1 MFGNWKRNRQIREVA
16 KDITPKLALKY
27 GEKADY
33 SREEI
38 DWALKENGKTDDA
51 FTLIAYGMLISQ
63 AAYVPMG
70 LSQELGEHAEFQ
82 SEVSLA
88 LFDQATD
95 LVSVSALLTYAEI
108 QDSHKQQP
116 ATDSDDFDADGGDFG
131 GDGGGDG
138 GGE

>member
-16 KDITPKLALKY
+16 KDITPKLAIKY
-27 GEKADY
+27 GEKSDY
-33 SREEI
+33 SKEEI

-51 FTLIAYGMLISQ
+51 FALIAYGMLISQ

-95 LVSVSALLTYAEI
+95 LVSVSALLTYAEV

>member
-33 SREEI
+33 SKEEI

-70 LSQELGEHAEFQ
+70 LSQQLGEHADFQ

>member
-16 KDITPKLALKY
+16 KNITPKLALKY

-33 SREEI
+33 SKEEI

-70 LSQELGEHAEFQ
+70 LNQELGEHAEFQ

-88 LFDQATD
+88 LFDQVTD

>member
-33 SREEI
+33 SKEEI

-51 FTLIAYGMLISQ
+51 FALIAYGMLISQ

-70 LSQELGEHAEFQ
+70 LSQKLGEHAEFQ

-108 QDSHKQQP
+108 QDCHKQQP

-131 GDGGGDG
+131 EDGGGDG